1 MANRIAFISILVAMV
16 VLLAACGDRDNPA
29 DPGDV
34 PHGLVFDYVRQFNTD
49 ELNAGDPVSWA
60 NYQSRNI
67 VIYTPPGYV
76 FDPPGEGRKFP
87 ALYLLHDFM
96 AYTDNGASFMYN
108 QIGLTA
114 DRLIASGEMQPM
126 LIIMADMSTP
136 IGGSFYS
143 DGWTLWN
150 SLNPVKISSGNFEK
164 AIYRDLIR
172 IIEQDGDPNPAFNI
186 IPKRESRAIGGVGM
200 GGYGAF
206 RIALKNPELFSS
218 ISSID
223 GFVAFDDGI
232 EGIIDQ
238 VFTENGI
245 TAGDR
250 DAYLESIDTSYFKP
264 YTNLFYSMAG
274 AFSPHDSTP
283 GAYDLTF
290 MSEYGVDLP
299 FDQNG
304 DIVDEVWQKWLDN
317 DITVSLLDDYQS
329 SLTDTK
335 IYFEYG
341 VGNQYN
347 SQSQAQA
354 LAQKLDALGIDYESA
369 SYSGYEG
376 YPARHGL
383 FNFERLAEILKFH
396 SKYLSDSV
404 D

>member
-1 MANRIAFISILVAMV
+1 MANRIAIISILVVMV

-29 DPGDV
+29 DPGDI
-34 PHGLVFDYVRQFNTD
+34 PHGLVFADYPRQFNTD
-49 ELNAGDPVSWA
+49 ELIAGDTSWA

-76 FDPPGEGRKFP
+76 FDPPGEGPKFP

-96 AYTDNGASFMYN
+96 AYTDNGASFLHN
-108 QIGLTA
+108 QIGLIA

-136 IGGSFYS
+136 IGGSFYV
-143 DGWTLWN
+143 DGWTHWN
-150 SLNPVKISSGNFEK
+150 AQNPVKLDAGNFEQ
-164 AIYRDLIR
+164 AISRDLIR
-172 IIEQDGDPNPAFNI
+172 IIEQDGYPGPAFNV
-186 IPKRESRAIGGVGM
+186 IPKRESRAIGGIGM
-200 GGYGAF
+200 GGYGVF
-206 RIALKNPELFSS
+206 RIALKNPELFNS

-232 EGIIDQ
+232 ESIIDQ
-238 VFTENGI
+238 VFTENGV

-264 YTNLFYSMAG
+264 FTNLFFSMAG
-274 AFSPHDSTP
+274 AFSPHDTL
-283 GAYDLTF
+283 GAYDSTF
-290 MSEYGVDLP
+290 MHQYGVDLP

-304 DIVDEVWQKWLDN
+304 DIVDEVWQRWLDN
-317 DITVSLLDDYQS
+317 DITVSLLDDYPS
-329 SLTDTK
+329 GLANTK

-369 SYSGYEG
+369 SYSGYES

-383 FNFERLAEILKFH
+383 FNSERLAEILKFH